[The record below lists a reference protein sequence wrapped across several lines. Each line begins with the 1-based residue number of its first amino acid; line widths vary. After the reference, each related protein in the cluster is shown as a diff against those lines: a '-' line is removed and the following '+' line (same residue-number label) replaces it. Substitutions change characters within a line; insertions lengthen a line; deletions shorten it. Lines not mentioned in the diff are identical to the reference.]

1 MGKTSKQ
8 CYEIAERGFLF
19 KYLTQSQ
26 RNRAFIRLML
36 ENKHRNIGGRR
47 R

>member
-1 MGKTSKQ
+1 MGKTSKR
-8 CYEIAERGFLF
+8 CYEIAESGFLF

-26 RNRAFIRLML
+26 KRRAFMRFWL
-36 ENKHRNIGGRR
+36 EDKHSNKSNRR